1 MSSESLQILSR
12 EYTHSIK
19 SDAKKSEILEK
30 KLEKTHLELDSL
42 KAQVESFRLKIKE
55 DSATIA
61 KLNKYVQELRNSIEK
76 SSRIQ
81 KDSVAVQDS
90 RHRQI
95 LTQNQLLTSQL
106 KHAQSANAD
115 LIGEIEKLS
124 DRKFPE
130 STSID
135 HLRDAIKVKDSML
148 EDQADSIRKLK
159 TNLENKCREFNNTVT
174 ELNKLRESTADAT
187 ETYEKML
194 STLKEDLD
202 AIEANEIH
210 YRKLALDYKAERDD
224 LKVKLEERLASVSKI
239 EEEVLRIKN
248 HFELKEKELLASH
261 AANLNELHLK
271 HNVGPTN

>member
-1 MSSESLQILSR
+1 MSSESFQILSR
-12 EYTHSIK
+12 EYTHTIK

-30 KLEKTHLELDSL
+30 KLEKSQMELDSV
-42 KAQVESFRLKIKE
+42 KAQVESFRLKNKE

-76 SSRIQ
+76 SKRIQ
-81 KDSVAVQDS
+81 KDSVAEKDS

-95 LTQNQLLTSQL
+95 LTENQLLSSQL
-106 KHAQSANAD
+106 KHAQFANAD
-115 LIGEIEKLS
+115 MMGEIEKFS
-124 DRKFPE
+124 ERKLPE
-130 STSID
+130 SDID

-159 TNLENKCREFNNTVT
+159 TNLENKCREFSNTVT

-224 LKVKLEERLASVSKI
+224 LKVKLEERHASVSKI
-239 EEEVLRIKN
+239 EEEVLRIKY
-248 HFELKEKELLASH
+248 HFEMKEKELASSH
-261 AANLNELHLK
+261 AADLNELQLK
-271 HNVGPTN
+271 HNVGLTN